1 MKLRKR
7 VKDAIVGI
15 VLIIALGFL
24 IKINNDMQQDFID
37 TCEGLG
43 YSYNYCI
50 SHS

>member
-1 MKLRKR
+1 MKLRKW
-7 VKDAIVGI
+7 VKDTIVGI

-37 TCEGLG
+37 TCEDLG
-43 YSYNYCI
+43 YSYNYCV